1 MAQAARSLGYKFLC
15 ITDHSQSTVIA
26 NGQSPERLARQIEQI
41 HKTNAKL
48 KGITLLSGAE
58 VDILADGRLDFE
70 NGLLSDLDYVVA
82 SIHSGLGGPRERVT
96 MRTLKAM
103 DNPYV
108 SCIGHPTGRVIGR
121 REAMDLGDLE
131 RLLAE
136 APRPSVVVASA
147 GTVDTG
153 DFDDFRGLAELKRT
167 YGFWLHVDG
176 AFGGFAACSPE
187 LRSLIEGWE
196 VADSICID
204 LHKWLNVPYDAA
216 VAFTRHRDLQV
227 DVFSSAA
234 AYLGHPGERPAPI
247 HLAPESSHRWRALPA
262 WFSLTAYGADGHREI
277 VERDCRL
284 ARELGARMERSPA
297 FELLAPVRLN
307 IVCFALAEA
316 GRTEA
321 FIETV
326 RDDGRTFVS
335 PTVIWGRQGVRAAFS
350 NWRTTERDLDTIWEA
365 LLGAAEGGGRR

>member
-1 MAQAARSLGYKFLC
+1 VGRAHGVRVSEEGAGGIPPLAVFAGTPHISSLKALSMLGAGRRS
-15 ITDHSQSTVIA
+15 
-26 NGQSPERLARQIEQI
+26 RR
-41 HKTNAKL
+41 
-48 KGITLLSGAE
+48 
-58 VDILADGRLDFE
+58 
-70 NGLLSDLDYVVA
+70 VVA
-82 SIHSGLGGPRERVT
+82 CLPG
-96 MRTLKAM
+96 
-103 DNPYV
+103 
-108 SCIGHPTGRVIGR
+108 

-153 DFDDFRGLAELKRT
+153 DFDDFRGLAELKRR

-187 LRSLIEGWE
+187 LRSLVEGWE
-196 VADSICID
+196 VADSICVD

-216 VAFTRHRDLQV
+216 VAFTCHRDLQV
-227 DVFSSAA
+227 DVYSSAA

-284 ARELGARMERSPA
+284 ARELSARMERSPE

-307 IVCFALAEA
+307 IVCFALADA
-316 GRTEA
+316 GRTDA
-321 FIETV
+321 FIRAV

-335 PTVIWGRQGVRAAFS
+335 PTVVWGRQGVRAAFS
-350 NWRTTERDLDTIWEA
+350 NWRTTERDLDIIWEA